1 MAYSF
6 SYIKQ
11 TLFLHIGNDMLHR
24 LSLKKIFPLLLIPAL
39 LLSVFLLFSSGKDQK
54 RFDAFSKEMFEKE
67 MTADTLNMHYTV
79 AAPENYGIS
88 EYTPVLSCYSQAS
101 EEEARRDLDRYLA
114 VLSSVSPEKLDED
127 SAYACLLL
135 SRSLSL
141 SRKGYDFPYYAE
153 PLSPSSGMQSEL
165 PILLAEYTFRDKRDV
180 EDYLSLLSQTGAYFS
195 SLLTY
200 ETEKKDAG
208 IPQADASLLKVAE
221 QCNTILSE
229 EALADG
235 SHFLQTTFEER
246 VAALASAGILSD
258 EEAVRYIKENN
269 ELLSTVM
276 LPAYRNL
283 STGLAGLVTERE
295 TIPTGLYYLPQGTGY
310 YTWLFEKNTGS
321 SLSMDEVKALL
332 YTRFET
338 SYREMQNL
346 LKERDNAA
354 VLWLSARKENAFPLK
369 DADAMLADLQK
380 RMQEDFPVFPSTK
393 VSSLFGGSAALPGA
407 AVKTVS
413 PALEDYCAPAF
424 YLTPPL
430 DDTEN
435 NVIYINEKSTPEGLE
450 LYTTLAHEGYPGHLY
465 QSVYST
471 RYRQPSDTAPVRRL
485 LWYGGYQE
493 GWAVYVEM
501 KGYDYAAELYTEN
514 GAEDL
519 AYGCRI
525 EKANR
530 EMQLCLS
537 ALLDFSIHYE
547 GASLEQVAHV
557 LSSLG
562 ISDAVTA
569 RNVYEY
575 IAEEPAN
582 YMKYYIGYL
591 EILRLQDTA
600 RELWQEEYSDLRF
613 HKFFLETGPADF
625 TTLRELLFR

>member
-1 MAYSF
+1 
-6 SYIKQ
+6 
-11 TLFLHIGNDMLHR
+11 MLHR

-39 LLSVFLLFSSGKDQK
+39 LLSVFLLFSSGKNQK

-180 EDYLSLLSQTGAYFS
+180 EDYLSLLSQTGA
-195 SLLTY
+195 
-200 ETEKKDAG
+200 
-208 IPQADASLLKVAE
+208 
-221 QCNTILSE
+221 
-229 EALADG
+229 
-235 SHFLQTTFEER
+235 
-246 VAALASAGILSD
+246 

-310 YTWLFEKNTGS
+310 YTWLFEKSTGS
-321 SLSMDEVKALL
+321 SLSMEEVKALL

-435 NVIYINEKSTPEGLE
+435 NVIYINEKSTPKGLE

-471 RYRQPSDTAPVRRL
+471 RYRQPSDTAPVCRL